1 MSDAVKSCL
10 RCRGRGWIVAADGG
24 AGVAQR
30 CDCTLERV
38 GDELLE
44 RAGIPRRY
52 RHCTLEGFQVSADT
66 PGARDQ
72 LLRARAQCQR
82 YVESFL
88 QEDGS
93 FRESGLLLMGPPGT
107 GKTHLAVATLTE
119 LIKTYKIR
127 GRFVDFTSLIHEIQ
141 STFHS
146 DSALSKD
153 AILAPIQNAAILVLD
168 ELGAQKPSAWVQDI
182 LYLIMNAR
190 YASRR
195 PTLFTT
201 NYRLS
206 PESPAARQ
214 EPRSLDRGADAV
226 SSANLLEHRV
236 PPMLMSR
243 LYEMAVPALL
253 DQAGDY
259 RRDIRM
265 HQHRS

>member
-1 MSDAVKSCL
+1 M
-10 RCRGRGWIVAADGG
+10 
-24 AGVAQR
+24 
-30 CDCTLERV
+30 
-38 GDELLE
+38 
-44 RAGIPRRY
+44 AGIPERY
-52 RHCTLEGFQVSADT
+52 RHCTLDGFQVSADT

-72 LLRARAQCQR
+72 LLRARALCQR

-107 GKTHLAVATLTE
+107 GKTHLAVAVLTE
-119 LIKTYKIR
+119 LIATYKVR

-141 STFHS
+141 STFHA
-146 DSALSKD
+146 DSAVSKD
-153 AILAPIQNAAILVLD
+153 AILSPIQNATILVLD
-168 ELGAQKPSAWVQDI
+168 ELGAQKPSPWVQDM

-195 PTLFTT
+195 PTIFTT
-201 NYRLS
+201 NYRLGADDA
-206 PESPAARQ
+206 ER
-214 EPRSLDRGADAV
+214 RSLDRGPDT
-226 SSANLLEHRV
+226 SSSQANLLAHRV

-243 LYEMAVPALL
+243 LYEMAVPVVL